1 MVYDAISHRSQPT
14 ISYLF
19 LVRRLT
25 DDHGLVIGEA
35 VRRNLEVERSRAL
48 PDTTGDIVVRTVARA
63 EPATKVT
70 SLTNGDTTKVCA
82 DT

>member
-1 MVYDAISHRSQPT
+1 MMLSHIAPNQRFHIFS
-14 ISYLF
+14 
-19 LVRRLT
+19 RHRLT
-25 DDHGLVIGEA
+25 DDHGIIVVEV

-48 PDTTGDIVVRTVARA
+48 PDTAGDIVVRTVAGA
-63 EPATKVT
+63 EPATIVT